1 MDCAY
6 STPVMGRNFIV
17 DPSIVIVHDIK
28 QMSIYIWP
36 VKIFLL
42 MSLSPDVYHIG
53 IYVPVCTQILKNG
66 DNGLKKTL
74 SVHHICNVPVE

>member
-6 STPVMGRNFIV
+6 STPVMGRKFIE
-17 DPSIVIVHDIK
+17 DPSIGIGHGIK

-36 VKIFLL
+36 FKIFLL

-53 IYVPVCTQILKNG
+53 IYVPVCTQILKNKG
-66 DNGLKKTL
+66 NGLKKNL

>member
-1 MDCAY
+1 MDCVY
-6 STPVMGRNFIV
+6 STPVLCRKFIE
-17 DPSIVIVHDIK
+17 DPSIGIGHDTK

-66 DNGLKKTL
+66 DDGLKKTL

>member
-6 STPVMGRNFIV
+6 STPVLCRKFIE
-17 DPSIVIVHDIK
+17 DPSIGIGHDTK

-42 MSLSPDVYHIG
+42 MTLSPDVYHIG

-66 DNGLKKTL
+66 DDGLKKTL
-74 SVHHICNVPVE
+74 SVYHICNVPVE

>member
-6 STPVMGRNFIV
+6 STPVMGRKFIE
-17 DPSIVIVHDIK
+17 DPSIGIGHGIK

-36 VKIFLL
+36 FKIFLL

-66 DNGLKKTL
+66 DDGLKKTL

>member
-1 MDCAY
+1 MDCAN
-6 STPVMGRNFIV
+6 STPVMSRKFIE

-36 VKIFLL
+36 IKIFLL
-42 MSLSPDVYHIG
+42 MPLSPYVYHIC

-66 DNGLKKTL
+66 GNGLKKTL
-74 SVHHICNVPVE
+74 SIHHICNVPVE